1 MAIFTTL
8 VTATKLLVKKMI
20 KKKLKQQAKKFIAGD
35 KNKKKKLS
43 KQGTKVEKR
52 QTLLQSQQEKVA
64 KMKESPSY
72 KPLNASKLMNTDADK
87 VTKTAT
93 KTGKIDY
100 KVLTAKVDNIVG
112 MTDALA
118 FLTGAQSEQK
128 KEQLKLLR
136 QQKEI
141 AKRKQKEKKLEKKTG
156 GLGDKIKQG
165 VKKTA
170 QGPLDAMIKFFVSM
184 ALGTIVMFLL
194 KNVDKIKEMFKLIG
208 DNLNKFAKLL
218 RVTIFAFQEGMKLVK
233 AGFKM
238 AANGL
243 KKVLSPIGKALKA
256 IGSKIKNVFKSLGG
270 KFLKLLKRI
279 PGVKGL
285 TNLIKG
291 VGKTLTATKTVAKN
305 VVKKTVNKVK
315 KPVTKTVSKVKKPI
329 TKITSKVTSKVA
341 EETSEKIA
349 KKTSEKIA
357 KKSSE
362 KIAKKVTS
370 NVFKKGIT
378 KSPTRIL
385 IKFFG
390 KDTAKAI
397 VQSPV
402 VKMASKAAKGIRI
415 PIIGPLIVAVT
426 SILSGDKFEKTMF
439 KTLGTAFGGMIGGG
453 LGAAL
458 GGLGAPFGMLVG
470 EIVGEFIG
478 DLLYNMLRGDDDGT
492 KGAAYLK
499 KKFTQVLTGAGNVA
513 KSVMNFAMS
522 MLGKFGN
529 FFKDGFDKFIDDF
542 PTVKVPEIKVFGLPL
557 GLQTSLGKVAE
568 TLGLEKYVKDGR
580 VEEIPDLSLLSPFG
594 MGKLLPHLKNSF
606 FPSGEKEEIPKNG
619 GTSSSGG
626 GEEKEETTAAKVE
639 TSDNNERDALDDM
652 LDQMREEDEDIQPT
666 AAHLGDKDTSSTSST
681 VSDVSSKATYEE
693 IPPGT
698 VILTKPERSDF
709 KGRSGAEQFKK
720 AMIMYN
726 NQKEVLN
733 SYQEA
738 HAATE
743 LAKI

>member
-43 KQGTKVEKR
+43 KQGVKVEKR

-72 KPLNASKLMNTDADK
+72 KPLNASKLMNTDVDK

-291 VGKTLTATKTVAKN
+291 VGKTLTATKTVAKK

-315 KPVTKTVSKVKKPI
+315 KPVTKAVSKVSKVAKPV

-349 KKTSEKIA
+349 KESSKKIT
-357 KKSSE
+357 
-362 KIAKKVTS
+362 KKVAS

-378 KSPTRIL
+378 KAPTRML

-402 VKMASKAAKGIRI
+402 VKMASKAAKGIKI

-426 SILSGDKFEKTMF
+426 SILSGDKLEKTMF
-439 KTLGTAFGGMIGGG
+439 KTLGTAFGGLIGGG

-492 KGAAYLK
+492 KGVEFLK
-499 KKFTQVLTGAGNVA
+499 KKFSQVLTGAGKAA
-513 KSVMNFAMS
+513 KSVFNFAMS
-522 MLGKFGN
+522 MVGKFGN

-594 MGKLLPHLKNSF
+594 MDKLLPHLKNSF
-606 FPSGEKEEIPKNG
+606 FPSGEKEEVSKNG
-619 GTSSSGG
+619 KTSSSGG
-626 GEEKEETTAAKVE
+626 EEDKEEVTKAKVE

-652 LDQMREEDEDIQPT
+652 LDQMREEDKDIQPT

-698 VILTKPERSDF
+698 VILSRPQRSDF
-709 KGRSGAEQFKK
+709 AEGEAGRMEHKMQ
-720 AMIMYN
+720 MVLYED
-726 NQKEVLN
+726 QQRRLN
-733 SYQEA
+733 SVQEA

>member
-499 KKFTQVLTGAGNVA
+499 KKFTQVLTGAGKAA

>member
-492 KGAAYLK
+492 KSAAYLK

>member
-1 MAIFTTL
+1 
-8 VTATKLLVKKMI
+8 MI

>member
-1 MAIFTTL
+1 
-8 VTATKLLVKKMI
+8 
-20 KKKLKQQAKKFIAGD
+20 
-35 KNKKKKLS
+35 
-43 KQGTKVEKR
+43 
-52 QTLLQSQQEKVA
+52 
-64 KMKESPSY
+64 
-72 KPLNASKLMNTDADK
+72 
-87 VTKTAT
+87 
-93 KTGKIDY
+93 
-100 KVLTAKVDNIVG
+100 
-112 MTDALA
+112 
-118 FLTGAQSEQK
+118 
-128 KEQLKLLR
+128 
-136 QQKEI
+136 
-141 AKRKQKEKKLEKKTG
+141 
-156 GLGDKIKQG
+156 
-165 VKKTA
+165 
-170 QGPLDAMIKFFVSM
+170 
-184 ALGTIVMFLL
+184 
-194 KNVDKIKEMFKLIG
+194 
-208 DNLNKFAKLL
+208 
-218 RVTIFAFQEGMKLVK
+218 
-233 AGFKM
+233 
-238 AANGL
+238 
-243 KKVLSPIGKALKA
+243 
-256 IGSKIKNVFKSLGG
+256 
-270 KFLKLLKRI
+270 
-279 PGVKGL
+279 
-285 TNLIKG
+285 LIKG

-478 DLLYNMLRGDDDGT
+478 DLLYTMLRGDDDGT